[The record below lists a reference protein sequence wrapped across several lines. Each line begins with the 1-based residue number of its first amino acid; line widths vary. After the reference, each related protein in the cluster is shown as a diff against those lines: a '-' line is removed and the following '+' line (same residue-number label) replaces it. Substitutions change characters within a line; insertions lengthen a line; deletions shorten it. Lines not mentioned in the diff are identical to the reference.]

1 MTLAPPEG
9 SPESG
14 RDVGFLGLGA
24 MGRPMASNLARAG
37 HRVVGWNR
45 SPTEAP
51 AGVELL
57 GTPAEV
63 AGRARVTVVMVSDAA
78 AVRAVLFGQDGWLEG
93 ARAGDVVV
101 LSSTVGPAE
110 MRAIAEELG
119 QREVRV
125 VDAPVSGSV
134 TPAVQGALTVLAGGD
149 DDLLDSLAP
158 LFEPLAKVVLR
169 CGPVGAGSAVKLV
182 VNATLVSVLA
192 AAGEA
197 LTWLVDAEPE
207 ASVEAVTQALQRV
220 SPLAAARVPALVAQP
235 PDGQFRLG
243 HVVKDLRLVLDAMA
257 PAPVLEAALVAA
269 REAVEQGYGDA
280 DVSALGVAARA
291 RRGPVR

>member
-1 MTLAPPEG
+1 MTPA
-9 SPESG
+9 SPEENEG
-14 RDVGFLGLGA
+14 DVGFLGLGA

-63 AGRARVTVVMVSDAA
+63 AGRARVTVVMVSDVA
-78 AVRAVLFGQDGWLEG
+78 AVRAVLFGAAGWLEG

-110 MRAIAEELG
+110 MRAIAAELA
-119 QREVRV
+119 QQQMRV

-134 TPAVQGALTVLAGGD
+134 GPAEHGALTVLAGGD
-149 DDLLDSLAP
+149 DALLDSLAP

-220 SPLAAARVPALVAQP
+220 SPLAAARVPALIGQP
-235 PDGQFRLG
+235 PEGQFRLG

-269 REAVEQGYGDA
+269 QRAVDEGYGDL
-280 DVSALGVAARA
+280 DVSALGAAARA
-291 RRGPVR
+291 RRRPVQ

>member
-1 MTLAPPEG
+1 MTSSAPEG
-9 SPESG
+9 DPG
-14 RDVGFLGLGA
+14 RGMDVGFLGLGA
-24 MGRPMASNLARAG
+24 MGHPMASNLARAG

-45 SPTEAP
+45 GPVQAP

-63 AGRARVTVVMVSDAA
+63 AERARATVVMVSDAA
-78 AVRAVLFGQDGWLEG
+78 AVRAVLFGDQGWLQG

-110 MRAIAEELG
+110 MRAIAGDLA
-119 QREVRV
+119 QRGMRV

-134 TPAVQGALTVLAGGD
+134 GPAEQGALTVLAGGD
-149 DDLLDSLAP
+149 DALLDSLAW
-158 LFEPLAKVVLR
+158 LFEPLAKAVLR

-197 LTWLVDAEPE
+197 LTWLVDAEPD

-220 SPLAAARVPALVAQP
+220 SPLAAARVPALVGRP

-243 HVVKDLRLVLDAMA
+243 HVVKDLRLVVDAMA
-257 PAPVLEAALVAA
+257 PAPVLQAALDAA
-269 REAVEQGYGDA
+269 RGAAEQGYEDA
-280 DVSALGVAARA
+280 DVSALGAAARA
-291 RRGPVR
+291 RRQPDR